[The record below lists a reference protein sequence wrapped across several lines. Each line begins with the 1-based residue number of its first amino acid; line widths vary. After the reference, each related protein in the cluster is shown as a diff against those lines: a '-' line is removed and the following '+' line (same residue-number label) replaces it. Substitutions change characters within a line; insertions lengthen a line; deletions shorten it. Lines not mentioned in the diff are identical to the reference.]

1 MKNPFIHLRSLSSY
15 SLAESTLKI
24 PKLIDLAKK
33 NNMPAI
39 ALTDNNNMF
48 GVLEFAIEASQNGI
62 QPIIGTSINFLD
74 IKNINFS
81 SQINFLVKNEEGYKN
96 LLYLSSLSH
105 TSENNQIG
113 IFKKDLINHTKGLIC
128 YIGGEYNPLLL
139 LKFYGYHRLIHST
152 LRLQRKRP
160 IRVIKKAPI
169 ILRTFPTYP

>member
-1 MKNPFIHLRSLSSY
+1 MKNPFIHLRALSSY

-24 PKLIDLAKK
+24 PKLINLAKK

-62 QPIIGTSINFLD
+62 QPIIGTSINFLN

-81 SQINFLVKNEEGYKN
+81 SQINFLVKNEDGYKN

-105 TSENNQIG
+105 TSENNPIG
-113 IFKKDLINHTKGLIC
+113 IFAKDLIYPEGTSIFTFVSGSIIWTRFISIK
-128 YIGGEYNPLLL
+128 
-139 LKFYGYHRLIHST
+139 T
-152 LRLQRKRP
+152 LVNA
-160 IRVIKKAPI
+160 ITA
-169 ILRTFPTYP
+169 